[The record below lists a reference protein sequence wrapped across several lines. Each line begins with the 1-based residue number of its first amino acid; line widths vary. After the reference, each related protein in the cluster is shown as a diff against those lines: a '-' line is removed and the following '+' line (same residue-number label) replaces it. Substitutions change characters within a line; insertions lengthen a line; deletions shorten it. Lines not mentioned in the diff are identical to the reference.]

1 MRIAAT
7 VTEDGLV
14 SKLPDGPYIV
24 IYDTEKKEAEK
35 YENPGFTLKDG
46 RRIATINFLID
57 KKIDH
62 VITIP
67 ESFCDISY
75 GKAKSSGIKFIRL
88 DESLPFEKVIEN
100 LPSYLNN
107 VVSDIPEKE
116 LFKKK

>member
-7 VTEDGLV
+7 VTKEGLI

-24 IYDTEKKEAEK
+24 IYDVEKKDAEK
-35 YENPGFTLKDG
+35 YENPGFPLKDG
-46 RRIATINFLID
+46 RRIATVNFLIE
-57 KKIDH
+57 KKVDH

-75 GKAKSSGIKFIRL
+75 GKAKNSGIKFIRL

-100 LPSYLNN
+100 LETYLN
-107 VVSDIPEKE
+107 SAAYDIPEQE